1 MSGRL
6 VREVLEHAPHTLTRL
21 ELLVLVSLAESAND
35 RDRTTYGSQSAA
47 TVIAHRVRSSPATVR
62 NALGALR
69 QRALIK
75 PVHGAT
81 HPGRAQQYVIS
92 ELHEYHRDT

>member
-6 VREVLEHAPHTLTRL
+6 VREVLEHAPNTLSRL

-35 RDRTTYGSQSAA
+35 HTRTTYGAQSAA
-47 TVIAHRVRSSPATVR
+47 VVIAHRVRSTPATVR

-75 PVHGAT
+75 PIHAQAHRGQ
-81 HPGRAQQYVIS
+81 AQQYILT

>member
-1 MSGRL
+1 
-6 VREVLEHAPHTLTRL
+6 VREVLEYAPHTLTRL
-21 ELLVLVSLAESAND
+21 ELLVLVSLAESASD

-75 PVHGAT
+75 PVHAQA
-81 HPGRAQQYVIS
+81 HRGRAQQYVIT